1 MENSRNLLLL
11 LVVIAFVSLMAWV
24 IHNKKY
30 SEMDRYLKE
39 YHEYV
44 INKYESGKKKLF
56 SYFGDPLN
64 K

>member
-1 MENSRNLLLL
+1 MEKSRNLLLL
-11 LVVIAFVSLMAWV
+11 LIVIAFVSLLAWT

-30 SEMDRYLKE
+30 SEMDKYIKE

-56 SYFGDPLN
+56 LYFGDRLN